1 MNKRVLLPTDY
12 SKNSINAIR
21 YAQELYQ
28 DIECDFYLLNVFQVS
43 GYRLDSMRIPEPGEY
58 FYETAKAN
66 SEEGMSSLMEMIRSG
81 SENPKHHFH
90 TVCTLNSLVEAIK
103 NLIVQKDI
111 DIIVMG
117 TKGITASKARIFGTN
132 AVRTMEQIKDC
143 PVIAVP
149 ETPEF
154 SPPKEIVFP
163 TDYKTSYKKK
173 EINHLVE
180 IAKIHD
186 AKINVV
192 HIDKDKDGKLS
203 KKEKANKELLEDI
216 LEGTAYENHFLSAV
230 KISTGIN
237 LFIESRSCDMIAFL
251 NRKHLFFGSILSNPL
266 VKEIG
271 YEPKIPILELN
282 DN

>member
-12 SKNSINAIR
+12 SKNAINAIR

-28 DIECDFYLLNVFQVS
+28 DIECDFYLLNAFQVS

-66 SEEGMSSLMEMIRSG
+66 SEEGMSRLMEMIRSR

-90 TVCTLNSLVEAIK
+90 TICTLNSLVEAIK

-132 AVRTMEQIKDC
+132 TVTVMEQIREC

-149 ETPEF
+149 ENPAF

-163 TDYKTSYKKK
+163 TDYKTNYKKR

-180 IAKIHD
+180 IAKVHGSTIH
-186 AKINVV
+186 VL
-192 HIDKDKDGKLS
+192 HIDKDKKGKLS
-203 KKEKANKELLEDI
+203 KKELANKELLQDI
-216 LEGTAYENHFLSAV
+216 LKGTDYEMHFLPATKV
-230 KISTGIN
+230 TKGIQI
-237 LFIESRSCDMIAFL
+237 FIERGNCDMIAFL

-271 YEPKIPILELN
+271 YEPKTPILELN